1 MHVMGVLTMLM
12 GNIVSGAHVCPLISN
27 FFNQVT
33 LCVTV
38 KYHVESFPDISL
50 PDEKNWLGKLQKTD
64 VGAFLSVFQNFDVFS
79 MVALFQPNHIKMF
92 EFRINF

>member
-12 GNIVSGAHVCPLISN
+12 GDIVSGAHVCPLISN

-38 KYHVESFPDISL
+38 KYHLESFPDISL
-50 PDEKNWLGKLQKTD
+50 PDKKNGMENLKKTD
-64 VGAFLSVFQNFDVFS
+64 VGAFVSVFQNFEGFFLHRSPFS
-79 MVALFQPNHIKMF
+79 AKPHQNV
-92 EFRINF
+92 

>member
-12 GNIVSGAHVCPLISN
+12 GDIVSGAHVCPLISN

-38 KYHVESFPDISL
+38 KYHLESFPDISL
-50 PDEKNWLGKLQKTD
+50 PDEKTGLENFKKTD
-64 VGAFLSVFQNFDVFS
+64 VGSLRV
-79 MVALFQPNHIKMF
+79 L
-92 EFRINF
+92 EF